1 MASPIQWNIF
11 NVTKGRKILE
21 TKVWRGWQKSKS
33 SIPNVL
39 LFHNKEKDNYN
50 IGIFKISI

>member
-1 MASPIQWNIF
+1 MASPIQWNIL
-11 NVTKGRKILE
+11 NVTACHKIL
-21 TKVWRGWQKSKS
+21 VWRGWQKRKS

-50 IGIFKISI
+50 VEIFKISI